1 MDIQTLTDDWVH
13 QIKSAKDITKAA
25 ADAGRPP
32 TPEEQA
38 NITKFMAA
46 GKSLETQ
53 IQELRDAEALVKSV
67 DAELAKFSQP
77 MPGPKAPPVEPLD
90 SERHTPVKIEY
101 VPRCTPVKNFH
112 GPNANEDAYRVG
124 RWLTA
129 TFFKNQGSLRW
140 CREHGMPVNVHTEG
154 VNTAGGFVVPD
165 EMSNQIIVL
174 RNQFGVFRQNTRVLP
189 MGRDLISIPR
199 WGTGLTAGFANESAL
214 PTETDM
220 TLQSVQLVAKKMGAW
235 TRMSTELAEDAFI
248 DMADLLTGEIAYA
261 MALLEDTVGF
271 VGAGTAAHGSIVGAA
286 TLFTNDN
293 TLAGA
298 VDPEAAD
305 DTFAEITA
313 IGLANVMAALP
324 AYAKPRAKWYCS
336 ETGYELMFARLQAT
350 AGGNTVQTLSDG
362 RIRRSYLGY
371 EIVTSEAMTS
381 VTTSLD
387 NTTMALFGDLALAS
401 TMGERRGI
409 TMSVTDQRYWDADQI
424 GLKATERIDINVHDV
439 GDATTAGPIVALIG
453 VA

>member
-46 GKSLETQ
+46 GKAMETQ

-77 MPGPKAPPVEPLD
+77 VPGPIAPPVQPLD
-90 SERHTPVKIEY
+90 SERHRPVKIEY
-101 VPRCTPVKNFH
+101 VPRCSPIKNFR
-112 GPNANEDAYRVG
+112 GPNAAEDAYRVG
-124 RWLTA
+124 QWISA
-129 TFFKNQGSLRW
+129 TCLHNYGSQQW
-140 CREHGMPVNVHTEG
+140 CRDHGMPINVHTEG

-165 EMSNQIIVL
+165 EMSNQIIIL
-174 RNQFGVFRQNTRVLP
+174 RNEFGVFRQNTRVLP
-189 MGRDLISIPR
+189 MGRDLISAPV

-220 TLQSVQLVAKKMGAW
+220 TLQSIQLVAKKMGAW

-248 DMADLLTGEIAYA
+248 DMADLLTGEIAYSI
-261 MALLEDTVGF
+261 ALLEDTVGF
-271 VGAGTAAHGSIVGAA
+271 AGAGTAAHGSIVGAA

-298 VDPEAAD
+298 VETATINLFSEVTAAS
-305 DTFAEITA
+305 
-313 IGLANVMAALP
+313 LATVMAALP

-336 ETGYELMFARLQAT
+336 ETAYELTFARLQAA
-350 AGGNTVQTLSDG
+350 AGGNTVTTLSDG
-362 RIRRSYLGY
+362 RIRRNYLGY

-381 VTTSLD
+381 VQTTLD
-387 NTTMALFGDLALAS
+387 NTTMLLYGDLSLAS

-439 GDATTAGPIVALIG
+439 GDATTAGPVVAMIG
-453 VA
+453 AV